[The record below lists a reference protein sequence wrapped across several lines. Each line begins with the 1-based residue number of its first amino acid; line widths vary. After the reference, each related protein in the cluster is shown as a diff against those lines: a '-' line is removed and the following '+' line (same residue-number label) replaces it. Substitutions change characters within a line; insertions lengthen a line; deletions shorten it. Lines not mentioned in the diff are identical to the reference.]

1 MKKYFNRIWGF
12 SLAEM
17 LIVLGIVGVISA
29 LIIPSLIGNYEVSL
43 SISKY
48 KKNLAVL
55 NQMGKLAKTELRIFS
70 LL

>member
-1 MKKYFNRIWGF
+1 MKKYFNKIWGF

-17 LIVLGIVGVISA
+17 LIVLGIVGVISD

-55 NQMGKLAKTELRIFS
+55 NQMVKLAKTELRIFS

>member
-1 MKKYFNRIWGF
+1 MKKYFNKILGF

-17 LIVLGIVGVISA
+17 LIVLGIVGVISD